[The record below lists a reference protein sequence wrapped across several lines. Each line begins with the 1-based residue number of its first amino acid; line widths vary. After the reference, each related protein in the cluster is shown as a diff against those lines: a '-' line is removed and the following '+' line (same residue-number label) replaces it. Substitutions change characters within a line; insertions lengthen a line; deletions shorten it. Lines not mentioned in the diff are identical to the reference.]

1 MWHSSVSVH
10 KKVLHF
16 GNKKFLEMFLSHY
29 VSIYI
34 RVSIL
39 PFGPE
44 NLNYLLNDPLLALV
58 YAFKKTNKQKL

>member
-1 MWHSSVSVH
+1 
-10 KKVLHF
+10 
-16 GNKKFLEMFLSHY
+16 MFLSHY

-58 YAFKKTNKQKL
+58 YAFKKTNKQTKTVDIHIRACLWCSILFIKVEL